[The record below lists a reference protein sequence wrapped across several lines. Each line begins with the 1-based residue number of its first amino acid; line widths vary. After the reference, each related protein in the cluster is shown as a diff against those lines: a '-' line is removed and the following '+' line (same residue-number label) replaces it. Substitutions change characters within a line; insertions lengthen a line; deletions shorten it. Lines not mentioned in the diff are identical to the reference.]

1 MKVYYLSL
9 VRGLVGYY
17 VKFVSTSM
25 EIVREHAQKYF
36 GRLWCSVYTKEQF
49 DDIIRKF
56 PVRVT
61 VINEDNP
68 IELKESSDWE

>member
-25 EIVREHAQKYF
+25 GIVREHAHKYF
-36 GRLWCSVYTKEQF
+36 GRMWCSVYTKEQF
-49 DDIIRKF
+49 DDNIRKF
-56 PVRVT
+56 PIRAT
-61 VINEDNP
+61 VINENSP
-68 IELKESSDWE
+68 IELNESSDWE